1 MKTKY
6 SVLKYIILIVI
17 GILVF
22 LFSTWPQIVINLVII
37 NIFIYILRAPLK
49 ALAAYIFKKRFYK
62 AIISVT
68 INIVWSGFLL
78 ALLWFV
84 SDDLFLAFLP
94 FIILAV
100 SLNFKNIV
108 NNIASGLL
116 LLASEPFEIGDLIET
131 NDVQGI
137 VKEINLNYTKIKEFD
152 GVDIVLQNSNIYGST
167 IIKFTHS
174 KYKILKKMKKEDFEK
189 KKYYRRYMKQINKIM
204 KLKIKT
210 TKYVKQIEI
219 PGAIDPKKVLESISK
234 VFDRYE
240 PIFGIRP
247 NYSVDMTR
255 YSRVRINLYIMSEK
269 PNLVL
274 NFIDSFLR
282 DLIYEFHSEEIYLGW
297 EEYKKKKGSKSKGG
311 EK

>member
-22 LFSTWPQIVINLVII
+22 LFSTWPQVVINLVLI
-37 NIFIYILRAPLK
+37 NILIYILRKPLK

-62 AIISVT
+62 AIVSVT
-68 INIVWSGFLL
+68 INIVWSSFML

-84 SDDLFLAFLP
+84 SDDLFLALLP

-137 VKEINLNYTKIKEFD
+137 VKEINLNFTKIKEFD

-204 KLKIKT
+204 RSKIKT
-210 TKYVKQIEI
+210 TKYLKQIEI
-219 PGAIDPKKVLESISK
+219 PGTIDPKKVLESISK
-234 VFDRYE
+234 IFDIYE

-269 PNLVL
+269 PNLVI

-282 DLIYEFHSEEIYLGW
+282 DLIYEFHSEEIYRGW
-297 EEYKKKKGSKSKGG
+297 EDYKKKKASKSKGG